1 MPAST
6 YLVERYLPGF
16 SHADLLA
23 AAARASDA
31 GAELAAEGLPV
42 RYLGSLFVPGEEA
55 CFCEFEGPS
64 AEAVELA
71 NRRAGVPF
79 ARVVPAQL
87 ISPGD
92 LEDHKRRAT

>member
-1 MPAST
+1 MAVET
-6 YLVERYLPGF
+6 YLVERYLPGL
-16 SHADLLA
+16 SHAELVE
-23 AAARASDA
+23 AAARASAA
-31 GAELAAEGLPV
+31 GADLAAEGMPV
-42 RYLGSLFVPGEEA
+42 RYLGSFFLDSEES

-79 ARVVPAQL
+79 ARVVPVQR

-92 LEDHKRRAT
+92 LERRER